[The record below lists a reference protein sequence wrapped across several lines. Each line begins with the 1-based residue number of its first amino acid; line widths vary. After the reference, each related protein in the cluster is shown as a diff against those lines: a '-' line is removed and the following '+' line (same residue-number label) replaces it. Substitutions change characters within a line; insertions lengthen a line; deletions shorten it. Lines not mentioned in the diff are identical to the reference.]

1 MVIGKLKKKS
11 RVIDPIETQM
21 IIACLRKF
29 FSEITKFFNSI
40 RYKEEMLDDWKES
53 IISPLSKKVDKTES
67 SNYRGVSHLSIT
79 YKLFI
84 QHLAVNA
91 ISLHRVTYRE
101 SLELISMQLVK
112 Y

>member
-11 RVIDPIETQM
+11 RGIDPIEAEM
-21 IIACLRKF
+21 IIAWRRKII
-29 FSEITKFFNSI
+29 SEITKFFNSI

-53 IISPLSKKVDKTES
+53 IISPISKKVDKTER
-67 SNYRGVSHLSIT
+67 SNYRGVSHVSIT
-79 YKLFI
+79 YKHFI

-91 ISLHRVTYRE
+91 ISLCRVTYRE
-101 SLELISMQLVK
+101 SLELISMQLFK